1 MPHRQRDRSTPPLA
15 ALTDLDD
22 RLPDSALSWQLPER
36 HQMPRSIGRRRFPA
50 QDIEIAVICADF
62 VKGILGAVP
71 LVKYLLDH
79 VLAILKPKS
88 NRPFVRRPPGVAIHF
103 QLHLLHSD
111 A

>member
-1 MPHRQRDRSTPPLA
+1 MDESA
-15 ALTDLDD
+15 KADD
-22 RLPDSALSWQLPER
+22 DQLPKSALAWQLPER
-36 HQMPRSIGRRRFPA
+36 FQMPNAIRRRCFPA
-50 QDIEIAVICADF
+50 QDIEIAVICANF

-88 NRPFVRRPPGVAIHF
+88 NWPFVCRPSGVAVHF
-103 QLHLLHSD
+103 ELHLPHSD

>member
-1 MPHRQRDRSTPPLA
+1 MDELSEA
-15 ALTDLDD
+15 DD
-22 RLPDSALSWQLPER
+22 EHFLKSALARQLPER
-36 HQMPRSIGRRRFPA
+36 HQMPRPIRRRRFPA
-50 QDIEIAVICADF
+50 QDIEIAVVRAYF

-103 QLHLLHSD
+103 
-111 A
+111 